1 MQTLARKSALLFIAA
16 MCSLTA
22 LVLVTARYA
31 FVDSFTRIETR
42 EALSA
47 TRQAQALL
55 LASRDAMHRQC
66 ADWAAW
72 DDSYEFVT
80 RRDTD
85 FVERNVTLQA
95 FSDNDVDLMAFYDA
109 QGQPILV
116 RMRGADNSYFRDP
129 PKDLTDALAPQGEL
143 GRKLA
148 NDAPFA
154 GLLSLYE
161 GPLFV
166 SARPITRSTDPTR
179 RGGWLVW
186 GRYALGALPP
196 FFSDLLPHAAQLFT
210 PGSYDTPPQVAAL
223 FTSAAK
229 RDPQVRPLDDSTMEG
244 LAVLTDIKGDPG
256 LAMRILMPRE
266 ASEQGNKALMLFSLV
281 ILVGTALVA
290 ATAQVLFQKHVGRR
304 AASLAADIERVR
316 ISGFRSPLPA
326 DGDDEIAAIGHA
338 INRLIRDREQAA
350 HTLQENEAFFRL
362 LYEQAPDAMLLL
374 LDESI
379 ASANDAA
386 ARLLGVADRKDLLS
400 HPLIEFFPPAQ
411 EGGIP
416 SVEGF
421 ARQVEN
427 TTPLGNRRFEWIF
440 MRSGG
445 SEVPCEV
452 TLSPVM
458 QRGRRMLHLT
468 ARDISERKRNEAQI
482 THLAFHDSLTGLAN
496 RVLFLDRLAHAIAT
510 CRRAPDRNFAVL
522 FIDLDR
528 FKVINDSLGHAAGD
542 GLLSIIASAIAANI
556 RETDTVARISGDE
569 FTVLV
574 HEPPSPRF
582 AIKMARRILERIKQP
597 LTIEGFELVI
607 SASMGIVIGNSGYTD
622 PHQVLRDADIA
633 MYKAKRA
640 GKDKL
645 RVFGSRMHEQALHAM
660 RLENDLRQAIDNGDL
675 SCHYQP
681 IVNLESGAL
690 EGFEALARWQ
700 HPTLGNIPP
709 STFIPIAEDTG
720 RIIPLGRAMLHK
732 ACAFAASIR
741 GTLPQGDPVI
751 HVNLSPRQFL
761 SRQLL
766 REVEAA
772 LDATGLPPELLVL
785 EITESLLMEN
795 PRVAKSIMAG
805 LKEIGVRLSLDDF
818 GTGYSSLG
826 SLQDYPLDSVKIDRS
841 FIRAMNDGRDAE
853 HIVRAILKLVS
864 HLRLEAIC
872 EGVETTMQAA
882 NLMAFGATRMQGFLF
897 AKPMPS
903 EKARSL
909 LERLALGERFTLTG
923 MGS

>member
-55 LASRDAMHRQC
+55 LASRDTMHRQI
-66 ADWAAW
+66 ADWSSW

-80 RRDTD
+80 GKGKD
-85 FVERNVTLQA
+85 FEERNISLQA
-95 FSDNDVDLMAFYDA
+95 FSDNDIDLMAFFDA
-109 QGQPILV
+109 KGHVILI
-116 RMRGADNSYFRDP
+116 RMRGADNNYFRDIP
-129 PKDLTDALAPQGEL
+129 QDLAKALAPG
-143 GRKLA
+143 GAIARRMG
-148 NDAPFA
+148 DGAPFT

-161 GPLFV
+161 GPLFI
-166 SARPITRSTDPTR
+166 SARPITPSNDPTR
-179 RGGWLVW
+179 RGGWLIW
-186 GRYALGALPP
+186 GRYALSALPP

-210 PGSYDTPPQVAAL
+210 PGSYDTPQQVAAL
-223 FTSAAK
+223 FTTPVK
-229 RDPQVRPLDDSTMEG
+229 EVPQVRPLNDSTMEG
-244 LAVLTDIKGDPG
+244 LAVLNDIEGAPA

-266 ASEQGNKALMLFSLV
+266 ASELGNRALMFFSIV
-281 ILVGTALVA
+281 ILMGTAVVA
-290 ATAQVLFQKHVGRR
+290 AIAQRLFQKHVGKR
-304 AASLAADIERVR
+304 AASLAGDIERVR
-316 ISGFRSPLPA
+316 ISGFRSPLPTE
-326 DGDDEIAAIGHA
+326 GDDEIAAIGHA
-338 INRLIRDREQAA
+338 INRLIRDRERAA

-374 LDESI
+374 HNEII
-379 ASANDAA
+379 ASANEAA
-386 ARLLGVADRKDLLS
+386 AMLLGAADRKNLLAR
-400 HPLIEFFPPAQ
+400 PLIEFFPPAQ
-411 EGGIP
+411 EGGIA

-440 MRSGG
+440 MRADGV
-445 SEVPCEV
+445 EVPCEV

-458 QRGRRMLHLT
+458 QRGRKMLHLT

-510 CRRAPDRNFAVL
+510 CRRAPDRIFAVL

-542 GLLSIIASAIAANI
+542 ALLSTIASSVAANI
-556 RETDTVARISGDE
+556 RDTDTVARISGDE

-574 HEPPSPRF
+574 YEPPSPRF

-597 LTIEGFELVI
+597 ITIEGFELVI
-607 SASMGIVIGNSGYTD
+607 SASIGIVIGNSAYTD

-660 RLENDLRQAIDNGDL
+660 RLENDLRHAIDNGDL
-675 SCHYQP
+675 FCHYQP
-681 IVNLESGAL
+681 IVNLETGML

-700 HPTLGNIPP
+700 HPTLGTIPP

-720 RIIPLGRAMLHK
+720 RIIPLGRAILHQ

-741 GTLPQGDPVI
+741 GILPQGDPVT

-772 LDATGLPPELLVL
+772 LDVSGLPPELLVL

-795 PRVAKSIMAG
+795 PRIAKSIMGG

-864 HLRLEAIC
+864 HLRLQAIC

-882 NLMAFGATRMQGFLF
+882 NLMAFGATRMQGYLF
-897 AKPMPS
+897 ARPMAP
-903 EKARSL
+903 ERAQGL
-909 LERLALGERFTLTG
+909 LERLATGARFTLTG
-923 MGS
+923 LDG